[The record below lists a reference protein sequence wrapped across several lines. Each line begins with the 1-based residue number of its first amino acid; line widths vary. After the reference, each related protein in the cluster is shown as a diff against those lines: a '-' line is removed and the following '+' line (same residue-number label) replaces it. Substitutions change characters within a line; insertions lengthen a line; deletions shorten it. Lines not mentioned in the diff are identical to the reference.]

1 MNNAFPEV
9 KKNFGFGCMRL
20 AMKDGEVDYDV
31 FNEMIDTFIEAGFNY
46 FDTAH
51 GYIDGK
57 SETALRDCL
66 VARYPRESYI
76 LANKLSYFFFEKEED
91 LAPLF
96 EKQIEK
102 CGVDY
107 FDFYLMHALSASS
120 YEKCLRCNAFEFVK
134 GLKEQGR
141 IKHIAMSFHDTAD
154 VLDRILT
161 EQPEVEAVQLQLNYL
176 DYDDPAVQS
185 KACYDVCVKH
195 GKPVIVMEPVRGGSL
210 VNLPDS
216 AKEVF
221 DALNGGSYASYAI
234 RYAASYPEVFM
245 VLSGMG
251 SMEMMRDNIGYMS
264 DFSPLTD
271 DELAATD
278 KVREIIRTVD
288 QVPCTGC
295 EYCMEPCPMEISIPK
310 VFAAYNSYLAAQ
322 KTRSEARESLG
333 EAAPTALEC
342 IECGACAAVCPQKI
356 AIPEQLKKAV
366 KALRLDK

>member
-1 MNNAFPEV
+1 MNNAFPEI

-20 AMKDGEVDYDV
+20 AMDGEKVNYDV
-31 FNEMIDTFIEAGFNY
+31 FNEMIDTFIESGFNY

-51 GYIDGK
+51 GYIGGK
-57 SETALRDCL
+57 SELAVRDCL
-66 VARYPRESYI
+66 VARYPREAYL
-76 LANKLSYFFFEKEED
+76 LADKLSLFMIDKKEDVEPFFEDQLKC
-91 LAPLF
+91 
-96 EKQIEK
+96 

-107 FDFYLMHALSASS
+107 FDFYLIHALDKGGYQKA
-120 YEKCLRCNAFEFVK
+120 LDFGAFEFVSR
-134 GLKEQGR
+134 LKEQGR

-161 EQPEVEAVQLQLNYL
+161 EQPQIEAVQLQLNYL

-210 VNLPDS
+210 ANLPDP

-221 DALNGGSYASYAI
+221 DALGGGSYASYAI

-251 SMEMMRDNIGYMS
+251 SMDMMRDNLGYMS
-264 DFSPLTD
+264 DFVPLNEE
-271 DELAATD
+271 ELAATD
-278 KVREIIRTVD
+278 KVREIIRTID

-295 EYCMEPCPMEISIPK
+295 EYCMDPCPQGIAIPR
-310 VFAAYNSYLAAQ
+310 VFAEYNAYLAAQ

-333 EAAPTALEC
+333 ESGKNVVGC

-366 KALRLDK
+366 KALRLDR

>member
-1 MNNAFPEV
+1 
-9 KKNFGFGCMRL
+9 
-20 AMKDGEVDYDV
+20 
-31 FNEMIDTFIEAGFNY
+31 
-46 FDTAH
+46 
-51 GYIDGK
+51 
-57 SETALRDCL
+57 
-66 VARYPRESYI
+66 
-76 LANKLSYFFFEKEED
+76 
-91 LAPLF
+91 
-96 EKQIEK
+96 
-102 CGVDY
+102 
-107 FDFYLMHALSASS
+107 
-120 YEKCLRCNAFEFVK
+120 
-134 GLKEQGR
+134 
-141 IKHIAMSFHDTAD
+141 
-154 VLDRILT
+154 
-161 EQPEVEAVQLQLNYL
+161 
-176 DYDDPAVQS
+176 
-185 KACYDVCVKH
+185 
-195 GKPVIVMEPVRGGSL
+195 MEPVRGGAL

-295 EYCMEPCPMEISIPK
+295 EYCMEPCPMEIPIPK

-322 KTRSEARESLG
+322 KTRGEARESLG

-342 IECGACAAVCPQKI
+342 IECGACKSSCKFGAVI
-356 AIPEQLKKAV
+356 VE
-366 KALRLDK
+366 